1 MSGLSPSFYDFLV
14 ARGHPVTSVPTAI
27 SALTVALLE
36 PSVHDAELC
45 VVSFMLHEYL
55 YNGAHEPEEYQV
67 CYTIQPQSTR
77 TSHVLQRTAMQLV
90 RVLRG
95 MPSRN
100 NSTQTRS

>member
-1 MSGLSPSFYDFLV
+1 MQ
-14 ARGHPVTSVPTAI
+14 TAI
-27 SALTVALLE
+27 AVITVALLE
-36 PSVHDAELC
+36 PSAHDAEPS
-45 VVSFMLHEYL
+45 VVAFMLHEYL

-67 CYTIQPQSTR
+67 RHTIQPQSTR

-100 NSTQTRS
+100 NSTQTRA